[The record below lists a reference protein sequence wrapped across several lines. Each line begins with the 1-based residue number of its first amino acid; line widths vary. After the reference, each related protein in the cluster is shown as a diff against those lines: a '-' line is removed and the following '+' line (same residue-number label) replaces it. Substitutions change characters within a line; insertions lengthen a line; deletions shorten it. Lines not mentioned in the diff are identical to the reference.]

1 MRTAHGD
8 VCADDCCGC
17 AGVRKSEKCMRSLY
31 TVGTRVGMHG
41 HLGRSTSDASRA
53 AWMVPPSCDKQ
64 GGSGT
69 KFSGNG
75 HAYLCEF
82 STVGTGSC
90 CPFDCRYFHR
100 GTRGIIPFSHQRTR
114 CEHTVVLFHSLAS
127 PIRSATPIAHFCDLT
142 LFRSFIGSSSVCLA
156 LVLTH
161 LSCSAATVTCFQ

>member
-1 MRTAHGD
+1 MVVLVPHELQCVQAGRR
-8 VCADDCCGC
+8 CGV
-17 AGVRKSEKCMRSLY
+17 AGVQVGNRGVLGARTGQSACMVTSEGRPLTRRESLGWCRCAMPGE
-31 TVGTRVGMHG
+31 VRE
-41 HLGRSTSDASRA
+41 R
-53 AWMVPPSCDKQ
+53 
-64 GGSGT
+64 

-127 PIRSATPIAHFCDLT
+127 PIRSPTRTPSASFTYSAEGVTQTCAQRMPLATPPTA
-142 LFRSFIGSSSVCLA
+142 
-156 LVLTH
+156 
-161 LSCSAATVTCFQ
+161 

>member
-1 MRTAHGD
+1 MPHELQCVQAGRR
-8 VCADDCCGC
+8 CGV
-17 AGVRKSEKCMRSLY
+17 AGVQVGNRGVLGARTGQSACMVTSEGRPLTRRESLGWCRCAMPGE
-31 TVGTRVGMHG
+31 VRE
-41 HLGRSTSDASRA
+41 R
-53 AWMVPPSCDKQ
+53 
-64 GGSGT
+64 

-127 PIRSATPIAHFCDLT
+127 PIRSATQVHVGNLREGWVAEGAG
-142 LFRSFIGSSSVCLA
+142 LFPPLE
-156 LVLTH
+156 
-161 LSCSAATVTCFQ
+161 SCPGPGRVAGEA